1 MRIGF
6 IFKGAIFDGVIV
18 NRAIAALA
26 LATLAA
32 CVSYPTE
39 KSGVVDQ
46 RPQISFRV
54 SDASADARVLVDGL
68 DMGRAGDFAEGKA
81 ALRVLPGT
89 HQLTVQSGRKV
100 FVSEQF
106 YVADGVSRTFTM
118 TGAAQ

>member
-1 MRIGF
+1 MT
-6 IFKGAIFDGVIV
+6 ASLVL

-39 KSGVVDQ
+39 KQGVVDA
-46 RPQISFRV
+46 RPKISFRLA
-54 SDASADARVLVDGL
+54 DGAADARVLVDGL

-89 HQLTVQSGRKV
+89 HQLTVQEGRRV
-100 FVSEQF
+100 YLSEKF
-106 YVADGVSRTFTM
+106 YVADGVSRTFAM
-118 TGAAQ
+118 QGAAQ

>member
-1 MRIGF
+1 MRID
-6 IFKGAIFDGVIV
+6 IFV

-26 LATLAA
+26 LSTLAA

-39 KSGVVDQ
+39 KQSVVDG

-54 SDASADARVLVDGL
+54 SEANANARVLVDGL

-89 HQLTVQSGRKV
+89 HQLTVQAGQQV
-100 FVSEQF
+100 FVSEKF
-106 YVADGVSRTFTM
+106 YVADGVSRTFSM

>member
-1 MRIGF
+1 MRIHTF
-6 IFKGAIFDGVIV
+6 L
-18 NRAIAALA
+18 NRTIAALA

-39 KSGVVDQ
+39 KQSVVDG

-54 SDASADARVLVDGL
+54 SEANADARVLVDGL

-89 HQLTVQSGRKV
+89 HQLTVQAGQQV
-100 FVSEQF
+100 FVSEKF
-106 YVADGVSRTFTM
+106 YVADGVSRTFSM

>member
-1 MRIGF
+1 MRIHTF
-6 IFKGAIFDGVIV
+6 L
-18 NRAIAALA
+18 NRTIAALA
-26 LATLAA
+26 MATLAA

-39 KSGVVDQ
+39 KQSVVDG

-54 SDASADARVLVDGL
+54 SEANADARVLVDGL

-89 HQLTVQSGRKV
+89 HQLTVQAGQQV
-100 FVSEQF
+100 FVSEKF
-106 YVADGVSRTFTM
+106 YVADGVSRTFSM

>member
-1 MRIGF
+1 MRTDS
-6 IFKGAIFDGVIV
+6 IFNGAIIH
-18 NRAIAALA
+18 RALVALG

-39 KSGVVDQ
+39 KSAVVDQ

-54 SDASADARVLVDGL
+54 SDAGADARVLVDGL
-68 DMGRAGDFAEGKA
+68 DMGRAGDFVEGKA

-89 HQLTVQSGRKV
+89 HQLTVQAGRKV
-100 FVSEQF
+100 FVSEKF

-118 TGAAQ
+118 TGAVQ

>member
-1 MRIGF
+1 MRIDTF
-6 IFKGAIFDGVIV
+6 L

-39 KSGVVDQ
+39 KQSVVDG

-54 SDASADARVLVDGL
+54 SEANADARVLVDGL

-89 HQLTVQSGRKV
+89 HQLTVQAGQRV
-100 FVSEQF
+100 FVSEKF
-106 YVADGVSRTFTM
+106 YVADGVSRTFSM